1 MTAARRPT
9 DAMHKR
15 GNRASADL
23 EYCKAKIRSLL
34 LCRSSHKSLNANAA
48 SKKSM
53 YKAEADFL
61 LVFNSLSS
69 L

>member
-23 EYCKAKIRSLL
+23 ESCKAKIRSL

-61 LVFNSLSS
+61 LVFNSSSS